1 MERPKFQFEKTGNL
15 IIVSEGQ
22 YIQDAIDM
30 AEPGVT
36 VLVKPG
42 TYHETLT
49 VDISDLTLLGAEENG
64 RRPVLDGRHILSDG
78 MVGSG
83 SDVEIRRFAVR
94 NYTANG
100 LMLNGGRNV
109 AFRDLYIYDT
119 GLYGFY
125 PIECIGVTVERC

>member
-30 AEPGVT
+30 AEPGDT

-49 VDISDLTLLGAEENG
+49 VDISGLTLLGRA
-64 RRPVLDGRHILSDG
+64 ILITYLYQ
-78 MVGSG
+78 M
-83 SDVEIRRFAVR
+83 
-94 NYTANG
+94 NY
-100 LMLNGGRNV
+100 LMNIKMKDQRV
-109 AFRDLYIYDT
+109 ILYY
-119 GLYGFY
+119 
-125 PIECIGVTVERC
+125 